1 MQSGIHALQLRWFPG
16 ILATRNGAL
25 PDAGLSSRED
35 AAARVVPIEMDLQA
49 EVISGFSLTRLILL
63 ICEDS

>member
-1 MQSGIHALQLRWFPG
+1 M
-16 ILATRNGAL
+16 

-35 AAARVVPIEMDLQA
+35 AAARVVPIEIDLQA